1 MQAANENYEAQ
12 EIDLS
17 KLPGVKAA
25 EEFKPMDTMATLE
38 HQAAVDLAGK
48 DFPWEAL
55 RQKRPP
61 YTQPLNH
68 RADSYG
74 VFVPFDGS
82 YFDDWYSVRCKDGR
96 EFDLALAL
104 PETFRTLRHNDQ
116 GRTLPITEEGGNDP
130 IDIPHSEIAEIALVS
145 DRVLAN
151 RVPSLSLRQRLYSN
165 RVHRAEWL
173 LPEEQADARPAGILA
188 KQIKLMSRGGSTIA
202 QSVDAQVRNR
212 PLRLVEGTLDW
223 VLEPAVYTVDL
234 DSRNQ
239 LGPSQVNR
247 LLKQQGAHIRLR
259 VQVGF
264 TVRPTD
270 NVAHQAVQLL
280 SIEEIRPAR
289 RPVDWMQQYGSAET
303 GLCAALYFT
312 RQEK

>member
-1 MQAANENYEAQ
+1 MQAANENFEP
-12 EIDLS
+12 EIDLA

-25 EEFKPMDTMATLE
+25 EEFKPLDTMATLE
-38 HQAAVDLAGK
+38 HQAAVALAGS
-48 DFPWEAL
+48 DFPWEAM
-55 RQKRPP
+55 RQQRPP
-61 YTQPLNH
+61 YTKPLNH

-74 VFVPFDGS
+74 VLVDFDGS
-82 YFDDWYSVRCKDGR
+82 YFDDWYTVVTHDGR
-96 EFDLALAL
+96 RFDLALAL
-104 PETFRTLRHNDQ
+104 PETFRTLRHDDQ
-116 GRTLPITEEGGNDP
+116 GRTLAPTEEGGNDP
-130 IDIPHSEIAEIALVS
+130 IDIPHSEVAQIALAP
-145 DRVLAN
+145 DRVLAH

-165 RVHRAEWL
+165 RIHRAQWL

-188 KQIKLMSRGGSTIA
+188 KQIKLMSRGGATIA

-223 VLEPAVYTVDL
+223 VLAPAVYTVDL